1 VLDVFRFAIPLM
13 HRIQSFLCVLLL
25 LIAAQAVALEPQARS
40 ETGGYPIKDG
50 LAATVVGTP
59 ADYQADDLPSDLP
72 FAART
77 LKPLV
82 DRKTPATLRYAR
94 PLQYLLVTQ
103 PEPAPLAFAI
113 AGTGSSALSSKCVLL
128 SRVLYSQGY
137 SVACLPSPTS
147 VTFMLGAAEYPVPGR
162 MSTDVDD
169 LYRMMGAIRDEVS
182 AEHRITGYAL
192 TGWSLGATE
201 AAFVAAHDADVGE
214 FNFSRVLMLNPA
226 VNVWA
231 SVQRMDKLLAN
242 NLDGGIDG
250 IPAFVARGLGGLR
263 QIYSSGDPL
272 RFNEDFLYRAYMTQ
286 SPDRSD
292 IAAIV
297 GLAFR
302 LSLANM
308 AFAADVI
315 THSDVIVP
323 ETVDLG
329 PYDSLDPYIQ
339 RSFRVSFTDYIN
351 QLLVPY
357 WNQDG
362 RSVPKEELI
371 AEADL
376 RRIRGYLAGN
386 PNIGMFTAA
395 DDPILNDDEIAFLQ
409 STFGDRARISER
421 GGHMGNLAYRD
432 VVHAVQ
438 EFFAQ

>member
-1 VLDVFRFAIPLM
+1 M
-13 HRIQSFLCVLLL
+13 HKIQSLFCLLL
-25 LIAAQAVALEPQARS
+25 FLAVTQVATAQLPAPDDGER
-40 ETGGYPIKDG
+40 YPIADG
-50 LAATVVGTP
+50 LAATVIGTP
-59 ADYQADDLPSDLP
+59 AEYQADDLPSDLP

-77 LKPLV
+77 LEPLV
-82 DRKTPATLRYAR
+82 ERETPATLRYAH

-103 PEPAPLAFAI
+103 PKPAPLAFAI

-128 SRVLYSQGY
+128 SRVLYAKGY

-147 VTFMLGAAEYPVPGR
+147 VTFMLGAAQYPVPGR

-169 LYRMMGAIRDEVS
+169 LYRMMGAIRDDVS
-182 AEHRITGYAL
+182 AKHQITGFSL
-192 TGWSLGATE
+192 LGWSLGATE

-214 FNFSRVLMLNPA
+214 FNFARVLMLNPA
-226 VNVWA
+226 VDVWA
-231 SVQRMDKLLAN
+231 SVQRMDTLLAN

-263 QIYSSGDPL
+263 QLYSSGDPL
-272 RFNEDFLYRAYMTQ
+272 RFNEDFLYRAYMSQ

-292 IAAIV
+292 IAAII

-323 ETVDLG
+323 STVDLG

-339 RSFRVSFTDYIN
+339 RSFRVSFADYID

-357 WNQDG
+357 WNRDG
-362 RSVPKEELI
+362 RSVPRDELV
-371 AEADL
+371 AEANL
-376 RRIRGYLAGN
+376 HRIRDYLANN
-386 PNIGMFTAA
+386 PKVGMFTAG
-395 DDPILNDDEIAFLQ
+395 DDPILNDDEVAFLRA
-409 STFGDRARISER
+409 TFGDRARISER
-421 GGHMGNLAYRD
+421 GGHMGNFASRD

>member
-1 VLDVFRFAIPLM
+1 MHRFAPL
-13 HRIQSFLCVLLL
+13 LWLVLILT
-25 LIAAQAVALEPQARS
+25 AAQAVAADADSQR
-40 ETGGYPIKDG
+40 YPIPDG
-50 LAATVVGTP
+50 LAATVIGTP
-59 ADYQADDLPSDLP
+59 ADYQADDLPDDLP
-72 FAART
+72 FAVRT
-77 LKPLV
+77 LDPLV
-82 DRKTPATLRYAR
+82 ERKTPATLRYAR

-103 PEPAPLAFAI
+103 PKPAPLAFAI
-113 AGTGSSALSSKCVLL
+113 AGTGSSALSSKCILL
-128 SRVLYSQGY
+128 SRALYAAGY

-162 MSTDVDD
+162 MTTDVAD
-169 LYRMMGAIRDEVS
+169 LYRMMGAIRDDVS
-182 AEHRITGYAL
+182 VKHQITGYGL

-201 AAFVAAHDADVGE
+201 AAFIAAHDAEVGE

-226 VNVWA
+226 VDVWA
-231 SVQRMDKLLAN
+231 SVQRMDTLLAN

-263 QIYSSGDPL
+263 QIYSNGDPL
-272 RFNEDFLYRAYMTQ
+272 RFNEDFLYRAYVSQ
-286 SPDRSD
+286 SPDQSD
-292 IAAIV
+292 IAAII

-323 ETVDLG
+323 KNVTLG

-339 RSFRVSFTDYIN
+339 RSFRISFTDYIN
-351 QLLVPY
+351 DLLVPY
-357 WNQDG
+357 WNRDG
-362 RSVPKEELI
+362 RHVPKDELI

-376 RRIRGYLAGN
+376 HRIGDYLAGN

-395 DDPILNDDEIAFLQ
+395 NDPILSDDEVAFLRT
-409 STFGDRARISER
+409 TFNDRARISER

-432 VVHAVQ
+432 VVHAIQ

>member
-1 VLDVFRFAIPLM
+1 MHRFAPL
-13 HRIQSFLCVLLL
+13 LWLG
-25 LIAAQAVALEPQARS
+25 LILTAAQAIAADADSQR
-40 ETGGYPIKDG
+40 YPIQDG
-50 LAATVVGTP
+50 LAATVIGTP
-59 ADYQADDLPSDLP
+59 ADYQADDLPDDLP
-72 FAART
+72 FAVRT
-77 LKPLV
+77 LDPLV
-82 DRKTPATLRYAR
+82 ERETPATLRYAR

-103 PEPAPLAFAI
+103 PKPAPLAFAI

-128 SRVLYSQGY
+128 SRVLYDAGY

-162 MSTDVDD
+162 MTTDVAD
-169 LYRMMGAIRDEVS
+169 LYRMMGAIRDDVS
-182 AEHRITGYAL
+182 AKHQITGYGL

-201 AAFVAAHDADVGE
+201 AAFIAAHDAEVGQ

-226 VNVWA
+226 VDVWA
-231 SVQRMDKLLAN
+231 SVQRMDTLLAN

-263 QIYSSGDPL
+263 QIYSNGDPL
-272 RFNEDFLYRAYMTQ
+272 RFNEDFLYRAYVSQ

-292 IAAIV
+292 IAAII

-323 ETVDLG
+323 ENVTLG

-351 QLLVPY
+351 DLLVPY
-357 WNQDG
+357 WNRDG
-362 RSVPKEELI
+362 RHVPKDELI

-376 RRIRGYLAGN
+376 HRIGDYLAGN

-395 DDPILNDDEIAFLQ
+395 NDPILSDDEVAFLRT
-409 STFGDRARISER
+409 TFGDRARISER

-432 VVHAVQ
+432 VVHAIQ

>member
-1 VLDVFRFAIPLM
+1 M
-13 HRIQSFLCVLLL
+13 HKIQSLFCLLL
-25 LIAAQAVALEPQARS
+25 FLAVTQVATAQLPAPDDGER
-40 ETGGYPIKDG
+40 YPIGDG
-50 LAATVVGTP
+50 LAATVIGTP
-59 ADYQADDLPSDLP
+59 AEYQADDLPSDLP

-77 LKPLV
+77 LEPLV
-82 DRKTPATLRYAR
+82 ERETPATLRYAH

-103 PEPAPLAFAI
+103 PKPAPLAFAI

-128 SRVLYSQGY
+128 SRVLYAKGY

-147 VTFMLGAAEYPVPGR
+147 VTFMLGAAQYPVPGR

-169 LYRMMGAIRDEVS
+169 LYRMMGAIRDDVS
-182 AEHRITGYAL
+182 AKHQITGFSL
-192 TGWSLGATE
+192 LGWSLGATE

-214 FNFSRVLMLNPA
+214 FNFARVLMLNPA
-226 VNVWA
+226 VDVWA
-231 SVQRMDKLLAN
+231 SVQRMDTLLAN

-263 QIYSSGDPL
+263 QLYSSGDPL
-272 RFNEDFLYRAYMTQ
+272 RFNEDFLYRAYMSQ

-292 IAAIV
+292 IAAII

-323 ETVDLG
+323 STVDLG
-329 PYDSLDPYIQ
+329 PYDSLDLYIQ
-339 RSFRVSFTDYIN
+339 RSFRVSFADYID

-357 WNQDG
+357 WNRDG
-362 RSVPKEELI
+362 RSVPRDELV
-371 AEADL
+371 AEANL
-376 RRIRGYLAGN
+376 HRIRDYLANN
-386 PNIGMFTAA
+386 PKVGMFTAA
-395 DDPILNDDEIAFLQ
+395 DDPILNDDEVAFLRA
-409 STFGDRARISER
+409 TFGDRARISER
-421 GGHMGNLAYRD
+421 GGHMGNFASRD